1 MTTRRPYPTNFDW
14 HRDTTL
20 VTWLK
25 SLATCRLGVTIS
37 FGSGRGSVV
46 TSPNHRIVQEI
57 LRKGIRRINS
67 LCYRNCAKRKGYS
80 IGAVTVIEGVG
91 PFERIHAHIGF
102 EPPPDMLFKQFCK
115 LVDRAFKRSKWIE
128 QRPDFKECWSQDWIN
143 YMLKLGQESLVPS
156 CCFAAKHPVA

>member
-1 MTTRRPYPTNFDW
+1 MTTRRQYPTNFDW

-25 SLATCRLGVTIS
+25 GLAKCSLGVTIT
-37 FGSGRGSVV
+37 FGTGRGSVM
-46 TSPNHRIVQEI
+46 TNPTHRTVEEI
-57 LRKGIRRINS
+57 LRKGIRRVNS

-80 IGAVTVIEGVG
+80 IGAVTVIEGRG

-102 EPPPDMLFKQFCK
+102 ESPPKMSLKQF
-115 LVDRAFKRSKWIE
+115 RAFVAQAFKPSRWIE
-128 QRPDFKECWSQDWIN
+128 RHPHFGESCNQSLIN